1 MDQKT
6 AIKDIPKGQEIT
18 VCYLDKLQIVENQ

>member
-1 MDQKT
+1 MDLKT

-18 VCYLDKLQIVENQ
+18 VCYLDKVQIVENQ